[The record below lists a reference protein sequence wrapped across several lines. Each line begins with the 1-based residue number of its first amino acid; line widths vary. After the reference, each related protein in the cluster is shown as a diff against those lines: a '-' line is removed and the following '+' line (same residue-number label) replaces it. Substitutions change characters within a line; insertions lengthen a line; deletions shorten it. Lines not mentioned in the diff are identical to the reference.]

1 MSCILKYFRIVING
15 VKPFEAE
22 KHTNHYLLKHKR
34 CDADHTPAMRR
45 KPTQPPLVLD
55 DEDEPM
61 SQDYDYDYEDND
73 IYMDYDLEEEDEEP
87 EFIGRSSIM

>member
-22 KHTNHYLLKHKR
+22 KHTNHYLIKHKR

-61 SQDYDYDYEDND
+61 SQDYDYEDYD
-73 IYMDYDLEEEDEEP
+73 IYMDYDIEEEDEEP